1 MDDLLHDVLMEAE
14 RRAQG
19 GMSVDQGIHCPLQS
33 RPIEG
38 SAQSPQCRHVIG
50 GEPRLQLVQEPEAG
64 LPKGGGI
71 DLAVRWPGA
80 WQGGRDGDVQRGRG
94 GETFP
99 QPGDA
104 TRQVVFR
111 IGRQRSGV
119 WYPRFRIH
127 QQQVEGVREPADTR
141 IEKDETNIELHAERL
156 FQTVNRT
163 EAGKGITAQQ
173 EEIGIAARAIE
184 AEDRGEYA
192 CDQLLHLATGR

>member
-1 MDDLLHDVLMEAE
+1 MVVQQKEMLVGADLQKTCSQLHGRFEVEGRGALLPEPLVRHCSCVTTLEPFRSELHRERRVDDLLHDVLMEAE

-19 GMSVDQGIHCPLQS
+19 GVSVDQGSHCPLQS

-64 LPKGGGI
+64 LPKRGGI
-71 DLAVRWPGA
+71 DLAARWPGA

-104 TRQVVFR
+104 TR
-111 IGRQRSGV
+111 
-119 WYPRFRIH
+119 
-127 QQQVEGVREPADTR
+127 
-141 IEKDETNIELHAERL
+141 
-156 FQTVNRT
+156 
-163 EAGKGITAQQ
+163 
-173 EEIGIAARAIE
+173 
-184 AEDRGEYA
+184 
-192 CDQLLHLATGR
+192 